1 MHSHSDTTLINFVT
15 QAHVRRKMSKEERL
29 ALVKA
34 GREDR
39 GPYMARTAVKQKKVN
54 LQAVNVCFVATT
66 WLFNSYFSV

>member
-1 MHSHSDTTLINFVT
+1 
-15 QAHVRRKMSKEERL
+15 MSKEERL

-54 LQAVNVCFVATT
+54 LQAVKVCGENMPSLICAVLASASFAIRGIVSCVTS
-66 WLFNSYFSV
+66 F